1 MTSLKNQTLKGIA
14 FLGAGKSL
22 GRVISFVNTLILA
35 RLLMPEDYGLMAMAM
50 VVIGFV
56 GFFNDVGL
64 GSAIIQRKD
73 INQNQLSDVF
83 FFSLIISCLLSA
95 AMYFV
100 SPSVAGFYENDKI
113 TPILQVISVTFILG
127 ALKTVSEALMVKEMK
142 FKYLSG
148 IEFLTIIIQCA
159 VTLLYA
165 YWGHKTWALV
175 YGLLAAST
183 VKLVLT
189 CILAKWKPSF
199 HFNLK
204 ESISLLTFGAT
215 VTYSRVTWFLYTNSQ
230 TLILGKLVGDKKTG
244 VFSMAQTFADLPTAH
259 ITNLVIQVA
268 SPLFSKLQDDLNALN
283 YALIRLTAG
292 LSLLTFPVL
301 VGMLLTA
308 DQMIPVVLGDNW
320 IEVAPVMQLLCVMA
334 LIKSIDPLLTQ
345 AFISI
350 GKAKL
355 TAYYTSICAV
365 VIPTAIIIGTLTNGV
380 IGAAASM
387 AIVYPFLLGILLFLA
402 KKHFNLPLK
411 EYTKAIITPITGCLF
426 MSTTVLG
433 AMFTPIGQLDI
444 ASLLIAKIVIGVV
457 SYAFWIIYIRTDGIQ
472 LLYSVLVDLGLPKQK
487 LARWPFTVADKK

>member
-259 ITNLVIQVA
+259 ITSLVIQVA
-268 SPLFSKLQDDLNALN
+268 SPLFSKLQDDLSALN
-283 YALIRLTAG
+283 HALIRLTAG

-301 VGMLLTA
+301 VGMLITA
-308 DQMIPVVLGDNW
+308 EQMIPVVLGENW
-320 IEVAPVMQLLCVMA
+320 VEVAPVMQLLCVMT
-334 LIKSIDPLLTQ
+334 LFKTIDPLLTQ

-350 GKAKL
+350 GKAKV
-355 TAYYTSICAV
+355 TALYTSICAA
-365 VIPTAIIIGTLTNGV
+365 VIPSALILGTLLDGV

-387 AIVYPFLLGILLFLA
+387 AIAYPFLFGLLIFLCH
-402 KKHFNLPLK
+402 KYFELPIK
-411 EYTKAIITPITGCLF
+411 VYIKAIITPLTGCLF
-426 MSTTVLG
+426 MSLTVFSV
-433 AMFTPIGQLDI
+433 MFTPVSQLDE
-444 ASLLIAKIVIGVV
+444 ASILIAKIVIGIA
-457 SYAFWIIYIRTDGIQ
+457 SYAFWIIYVRSDGIK
-472 LLYSVLVDLGLPKQK
+472 LLYSVLIELGIAKEK
-487 LARWPFTVADKK
+487 LDKWPFTDVARK